1 MIMSPLNIWLSL
13 STVIKFQKNWESNLF
28 DKLFLSQPGCYG
40 NTSDVSSNTFS
51 GDRSDATVSQ
61 EGGPEDGKRIDYIF
75 YQSSQRSLECTHCEV
90 TMGHVPGKTFSFS
103 DHEGVA
109 ASFVVTDTMA
119 DETGKIISTNNH
131 T

>member
-1 MIMSPLNIWLSL
+1 MTN
-13 STVIKFQKNWESNLF
+13 F
-28 DKLFLSQPGCYG
+28 FLSQPGCYG

-75 YQSSQRSLECTHCEV
+75 YQSSQRSLKCTHCEV
-90 TMGHVPGKTFSFS
+90 SMGHVPGKTFSFS

-109 ASFVVTDTMA
+109 ASFVVTDTIA